1 MATQYQ
7 HLISFRLT
15 DAMMAQLDNQ
25 SNSINATYSDTIR
38 LALTLLFSKQLRN
51 TRNTANMGVR

>member
-7 HLISFRLT
+7 HLLSFRLT

-38 LALTLLFSKQLRN
+38 LALTLLFNRQLRN
-51 TRNTANMGVR
+51 TRNTAREGL